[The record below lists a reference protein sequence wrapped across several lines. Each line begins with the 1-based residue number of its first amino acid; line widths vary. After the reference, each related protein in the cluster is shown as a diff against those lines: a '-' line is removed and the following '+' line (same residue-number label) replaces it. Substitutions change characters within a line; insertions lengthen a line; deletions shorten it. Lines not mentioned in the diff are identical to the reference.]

1 MKNFDSVAGF
11 YDKLATLVF
20 GTAMRRAQT
29 TYLYDIPQGSNV
41 LILGGGTGWLLSE
54 LSAVNP
60 TCKVWYT
67 DASSQMISLS
77 KRKMRNSTHEIVFI
91 HGTEESIPVEIM
103 FDAVITHFYLDL
115 FPPDSCNVTIRKIR
129 SNIRT
134 GGLWLVSDF
143 INTTW
148 WHGVMLRMMYGF
160 FRLMCGIEGSSL
172 SPWKNLL
179 EENGFKEHKSREFF
193 GGFIKSA
200 VFRLI
205 C

>member
-1 MKNFDSVAGF
+1 MNNFDSVAGF
-11 YDKLATLVF
+11 YDKLSTLVF

-29 TYLYDIPQGSNV
+29 THLHDIPHGSNV

-60 TCKVWYT
+60 TCKVWYI
-67 DASSQMISLS
+67 DASSRMISLS
-77 KRKMRNSTHEIVFI
+77 KKNMRNSTQEIVFI
-91 HGTEESIPVEIM
+91 QGTEESIPVGM
-103 FDAVITHFYLDL
+103 TFDAVITHFYLDL
-115 FPPDSCNVTIRKIR
+115 FPQDSCTRIIHKIR
-129 SNIRT
+129 STIRT
-134 GGLWLVSDF
+134 SGIWVVSDF
-143 INTTW
+143 IHTTW

-160 FRLMCGIEGSSL
+160 FKLMCGIEGSSL
-172 SPWKNLL
+172 PPWKNLL
-179 EENGFKEHKSREFF
+179 EENGFKEQKSREFF